1 MSTHHAQAVAMA
13 MIVYPKATDPD
24 VRVMAYDIA
33 LTQENQI
40 GMMAT
45 WLTNWRLQPTGS
57 QPKIAWLPDGAQA
70 VTRRADARHG
80 HRRGTATTSAGHRAT
95 VDILFCQLMI
105 ATTSAACT

>member
-1 MSTHHAQAVAMA
+1 
-13 MIVYPKATDPD
+13 
-24 VRVMAYDIA
+24 MAYDIA

-45 WLTNWRLQPTGS
+45 WLTNWHLQPTGS

-70 VTRRADARHG
+70 VTPDGLMPARMAADAQLQQLQQATG
-80 HRRGTATTSAGHRAT
+80 RRI
-95 VDILFCQLMI
+95 DILFCQLMI